1 MKLLSATLSKFRLPL
16 LVLQWAGNLL
26 LLLFAF
32 LWLQIPDSHTWQ
44 FLFSM
49 FSALLLALAFCGLQ
63 VFTFTRLRAT
73 SPSSPL
79 WIRLISFATL
89 FVIWLFVANWIASG
103 NDHLWLYAADWNS
116 KLSPAH
122 RVTFT
127 PARLEAFLHWCLIVA
142 QLVLA
147 GVLIPAAIE
156 LGAGGF
162 RRTTFLVITRPWR
175 RPLFWIVVILAGV
188 CGVLLTN
195 ALVSWTPGHSVA
207 AQTFSVLTR
216 LLIAWLAD
224 IFLWMVALSIAA
236 AAMDGPLPVASE
248 VASAA

>member
-1 MKLLSATLSKFRLPL
+1 MKLLRVTLSKFRLPL
-16 LVLQWAGNLL
+16 LVIQWAGNLL

-32 LWLQIPDSHTWQ
+32 LWLQIPDSHAWQ
-44 FLFSM
+44 FALSIL
-49 FSALLLALAFCGLQ
+49 SALLLALAFCWLH

-73 SPSSPL
+73 RPSSPL
-79 WIRLISFATL
+79 WIRLVSFAAL
-89 FVIWLFVANWIASG
+89 VLIWLFAANWIASG

-116 KLSPAH
+116 KLSPSH

-127 PARLEAFLHWCLIVA
+127 PQRIQAFLHWCLVVA

-147 GVLIPAAIE
+147 GLLIPAAIE

-162 RRTTFLVITRPWR
+162 RRSTFLVITRAWR
-175 RPLFWIVVILAGV
+175 RVLFWIAVILAGV
-188 CGVLLTN
+188 CGILLTT

-216 LLIAWLAD
+216 LLIAWIAD
-224 IFLWMVALSIAA
+224 IFLWMVVLFVAA
-236 AAMDGPLPVASE
+236 AAMDGPLPVADE
-248 VASAA
+248 VATVA